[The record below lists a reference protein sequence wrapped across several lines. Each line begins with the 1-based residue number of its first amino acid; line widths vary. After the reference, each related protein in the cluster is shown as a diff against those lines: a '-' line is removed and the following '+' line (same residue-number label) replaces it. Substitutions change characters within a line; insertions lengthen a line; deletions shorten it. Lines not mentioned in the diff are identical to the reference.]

1 MAVLRVRPAV
11 GNQRSLKETI
21 KHVMPQLVHLVRLG
35 RLMANQVR
43 YPVAAT
49 TLDWRGTIVDGP
61 FMGMRYV
68 RSGMAKFAQVLGT
81 YERSLIPVV
90 ERVIEQRPRV
100 IIDVGA
106 AYGYY
111 ALGFAW
117 RCPGSQVIAYEL
129 DNTRLDLIRKYCGLN
144 AVEDHVETR
153 SECTVASLAQDL
165 RRSPGAFLFMD
176 AEGAEDALLQ
186 PDIGNIEQS
195 EMLIELHEMFAP
207 GVTRR
212 LRDRF
217 ARTHMSSVI
226 PQAAI
231 QAQPNDANWF
241 IRLFWRELN
250 REDRGEP
257 MTWLHLVPRVM
268 ASPA

>member
-1 MAVLRVRPAV
+1 MAALRVRPAV

-49 TLDWRGTIVDGP
+49 MLDWRGTIVDGP

-117 RCPGSQVIAYEL
+117 RCPGAHVIAYEL
-129 DNTRLDLIRKYCGLN
+129 DRTRLDLMRKYRRLN
-144 AVEDHVETR
+144 RLDDRVETR
-153 SECTVASLAQDL
+153 SECTVTSLDEDL
-165 RRSPGAFLFMD
+165 QRSPGAFVFMD
-176 AEGAEDALLQ
+176 AEGAEDELLR
-186 PDIGNIEQS
+186 PEIRNIE
-195 EMLIELHEMFAP
+195 
-207 GVTRR
+207 
-212 LRDRF
+212 
-217 ARTHMSSVI
+217 
-226 PQAAI
+226 
-231 QAQPNDANWF
+231 
-241 IRLFWRELN
+241 
-250 REDRGEP
+250 
-257 MTWLHLVPRVM
+257 
-268 ASPA
+268 

>member
-1 MAVLRVRPAV
+1 
-11 GNQRSLKETI
+11 
-21 KHVMPQLVHLVRLG
+21 
-35 RLMANQVR
+35 
-43 YPVAAT
+43 
-49 TLDWRGTIVDGP
+49 
-61 FMGMRYV
+61 
-68 RSGMAKFAQVLGT
+68 
-81 YERSLIPVV
+81 
-90 ERVIEQRPRV
+90 
-100 IIDVGA
+100 
-106 AYGYY
+106 
-111 ALGFAW
+111 
-117 RCPGSQVIAYEL
+117 
-129 DNTRLDLIRKYCGLN
+129 
-144 AVEDHVETR
+144 VEDHVETR
-153 SECTVASLAQDL
+153 SEWTVASLAQDL

-241 IRLFWRELN
+241 IRLFWRGLN

>member
-1 MAVLRVRPAV
+1 MSSAKAVFAISDHRNWR
-11 GNQRSLKETI
+11 ETI
-21 KHVMPQLVHLVRLG
+21 KRVMPQLVHLVRFG

-49 TLDWRGTIVDGP
+49 MLDWHGTVLDGP

-68 RSGMAKFAQVLGT
+68 RSGMAKFAQMLGT

-117 RCPGSQVIAYEL
+117 RCPGSHVIAYEL
-129 DNTRLDLIRKYCGLN
+129 DDTRLDLIRKYCRLN
-144 AVEDHVETR
+144 GVGDRVEMR
-153 SECTVASLAQDL
+153 SECTVASLGQDL

-176 AEGAEDALLQ
+176 AEGAEDVLLQ
-186 PDIGNIEQS
+186 PEIGNIEQS

-207 GVTRR
+207 GVTNR
-212 LRDRF
+212 LRERF

-231 QAQPNDANWF
+231 QTRPDDANLF
-241 IRLFWRELN
+241 IRSFWQELN

-268 ASPA
+268 ARHE

>member
-1 MAVLRVRPAV
+1 MYSGIARAGPA
-11 GNQRSLKETI
+11 
-21 KHVMPQLVHLVRLG
+21 
-35 RLMANQVR
+35 
-43 YPVAAT
+43 
-49 TLDWRGTIVDGP
+49 
-61 FMGMRYV
+61 
-68 RSGMAKFAQVLGT
+68 
-81 YERSLIPVV
+81 
-90 ERVIEQRPRV
+90 
-100 IIDVGA
+100 
-106 AYGYY
+106 
-111 ALGFAW
+111 
-117 RCPGSQVIAYEL
+117 
-129 DNTRLDLIRKYCGLN
+129 
-144 AVEDHVETR
+144 
-153 SECTVASLAQDL
+153 TVA
-165 RRSPGAFLFMD
+165 RRVPVHD

>member
-1 MAVLRVRPAV
+1 VAALRGAVAI

-49 TLDWRGTIVDGP
+49 MLDWRGTVVDGP

-81 YERSLIPVV
+81 YERSLIQVV
-90 ERVIEQRPRV
+90 ERVIDQQPRV

-129 DNTRLDLIRKYCGLN
+129 DDTRLDLIRKYCRLN
-144 AVEDHVETR
+144 GVEDHVETR
-153 SECTVASLAQDL
+153 SECTVASLVKDL
-165 RRSPGAFLFMD
+165 GRSPGAFLFMD
-176 AEGAEDALLQ
+176 AEGAEDVLLQ
-186 PDIGNIEQS
+186 PDIANIEQS
-195 EMLIELHEMFAP
+195 EMLVELHEMFAP

-212 LRDRF
+212 LRERF

-226 PQAAI
+226 PQAAL
-231 QAQPNDANWF
+231 QAHPDNANWF
-241 IRLFWRELN
+241 IRSFWRELN
-250 REDRGEP
+250 REDRGQP

-268 ASPA
+268 AHPE